1 MSAWQIKVLIDG
13 ACPLCRRE
21 ADLWRWLNRDRGRI
35 ALEDVSAPAFDAA
48 RYGLTHEQ
56 TVAQIHGILPS
67 GAVVRGMEVFRRA
80 YAAVGWGWLL
90 APTAWPLLRPLF
102 DRFYRWFARNRLKLT
117 GRFARCASYCPGQ
130 KLSASFMEYPAS
142 GAGSAWPEAGSRD
155 SPANHRS
162 PAQSRASCFTGPH
175 A

>member
-21 ADLWRWLNRDRGRI
+21 ANLWRWLDRGRGRI
-35 ALEDVSAPAFDAA
+35 ALEDVSVPDCDAA

-56 TVAQIHGILPS
+56 AMEQIHGILPS
-67 GAVVRGMEVFRRA
+67 GAVVHGMEVFRRA
-80 YAAVGWGWLL
+80 YSAVGWGWLL

-102 DRFYRWFARNRLKLT
+102 DRFYRWFARNRLRLA
-117 GRFARCASYCPGQ
+117 GRFARCAGRCPAPRP
-130 KLSASFMEYPAS
+130 SASFAEYPAS
-142 GAGSAWPEAGSRD
+142 GAGSARPEAGSHD
-155 SPANHRS
+155 SPVNHRS
-162 PAQSRASCFTGPH
+162 SAQSRASCFTGPH